1 MQLLLRRNYLVLT
14 IQQTSTEFVAVET
27 LAGDR
32 FHERWC
38 GFESPLGEG
47 RPLLLPCNGWR
58 NSECDA
64 WNYLD
69 HGEFVAGCQTPAG
82 IVGLISDNSPVIVE
96 R

>member
-27 LAGDR
+27 LAGDQ

-38 GFESPLGEG
+38 GFKRTPGVG

-58 NSECDA
+58 SSEREA
-64 WNYLD
+64 WNYLG
-69 HGEFVAGCQTPAG
+69 HGEFVAGSQTPTG
-82 IVGLISDNSPVIVE
+82 IVGLISDGFPVIVG